1 MRESPCLWYAY
12 TQSDQRPG
20 DRSLAA
26 PHAGL
31 PALQAL
37 AVNASGPGGT
47 GARPPPPPPMPPPPP
62 LPMPPPPAPPPPPPA
77 PPPPMVQS
85 KVHIQCL
92 SIGGPLQYPPVLPSE
107 TQMVAQLIFRQQT
120 PSEVH
125 AWRFAQ
131 HGLRTFKHSQTH
143 QPFNNQSI
151 ARQSDSKD
159 NSTSCADFDGL
170 GELTHHRS

>member
-1 MRESPCLWYAY
+1 VNRPACGTH

-31 PALQAL
+31 PALRPL
-37 AVNASGPGGT
+37 AVNAGGCLSGTVAPPPL
-47 GARPPPPPPMPPPPP
+47 PPPPPS
-62 LPMPPPPAPPPPPPA
+62 LL
-77 PPPPMVQS
+77 QS
-85 KVHIQCL
+85 KVHMQRL
-92 SIGGPLQYPPVLPSE
+92 RIGNPLQYPPVLPSE